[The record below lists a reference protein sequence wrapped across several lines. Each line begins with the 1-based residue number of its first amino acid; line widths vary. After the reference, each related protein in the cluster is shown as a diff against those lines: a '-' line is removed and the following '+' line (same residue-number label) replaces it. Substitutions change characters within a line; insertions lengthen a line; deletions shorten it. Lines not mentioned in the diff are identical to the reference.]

1 MRNGKSGWKSQKG
14 QNLKLNIYTICTH
27 LCFFLVFL
35 IHELKVWGGIKNL
48 RWYRTSQDLVGSVI
62 VRKREKCLLIDK
74 KRKID
79 KAKTTQTV
87 ELT

>member
-1 MRNGKSGWKSQKG
+1 MKKPKGSKSQTKY
-14 QNLKLNIYTICTH
+14 LYDLH
-27 LCFFLVFL
+27 SFVFFLVFL
-35 IHELKVWGGIKNL
+35 IHELKVCGGIKNL
-48 RWYRTSQDLVGSVI
+48 RWYRTSQDLVGSAI

-74 KRKID
+74 KRKIH